1 MLNKLRHINLPYV
14 LLAIV
19 CAILCWLYVD
29 VTVEPDTRVT
39 IRNIPVTFV
48 GEEALQEEGLM
59 ITDGQDATVSLTL
72 VGTRAVV
79 SQLKRTNITITVDLT
94 TQVTEAGTQSLNYT
108 VSYPNTIN
116 LSSVKIRS
124 RSVSSVEVTVVQMG
138 NKTVS
143 VAGSFTGSVAEGY
156 LYDSNAFSFDVT
168 EITVTGEEPQVEQV
182 DHAVATLTEQ
192 NLSET
197 WIGTLA
203 LTLVDAD
210 GNEVDQEG
218 LTLSQSEVQATF
230 PVSLVKEISLA
241 VTIVE
246 GGGATEDDVT
256 CTISPETL
264 KVSGTQEALD
274 GLDTFSVG
282 TIDLSQVVT
291 SERQSFSIDLPD
303 GITNV
308 SGTTVATV
316 TLSIDSSLTTTKVTT
331 TNIQLVN
338 QAEDVTATLVTESLD
353 VRIRG
358 DKDTMSLLVED
369 DVVVEVD
376 MSDVSSE
383 VTGTVTLPATV
394 KVTGMSDVGAVGD
407 YEVTVELG

>member
-1 MLNKLRHINLPYV
+1 MLNRLKHINFLYV

-19 CAILCWLYVD
+19 CAVLCWLYVD

-39 IRNIPVTFV
+39 IHSIPVTFV
-48 GEEALQEEGLM
+48 GEEALAEDGLM
-59 ITDGQDATVSLTL
+59 LTEGQDATVTLTL

-79 SQLKRTNITITVDLT
+79 SQLKRSNITITVDLT
-94 TQVTEAGTQSLNYT
+94 TQVTEAGTQSLSYT

-124 RSVSSVEVTVVQMG
+124 RSVSSIEVTVVKMG

-143 VAGSFTGSVAEGY
+143 VVGGFTGSVAEGY
-156 LYDSNAFSFDVT
+156 LYDTNAFSFDVT
-168 EITVTGEEPQVEQV
+168 EITVTGEADQVEQV
-182 DHAVATLTEQ
+182 DHAVATLSEQ

-197 WIGTLA
+197 WTGTLA

-210 GNEVDQEG
+210 GNEIDQTG

-230 PVSLVKEISLA
+230 PVSLVKEISLD

-246 GGGATEDDVT
+246 GGGATADDVT
-256 CTISPETL
+256 YTISPETL

-282 TIDLSQVVT
+282 TIALSEVVASARRSYT
-291 SERQSFSIDLPD
+291 IDQPE

-308 SGTTVATV
+308 SGTNVATV
-316 TLSIDSSLTTTKVTT
+316 TLTINSSLTTTKVTT

-338 QAEDVTATLVTESLD
+338 QAEDVTATLVTESLE

-358 DKDTMSLLVED
+358 DKETMSLLVED
-369 DVVVEVD
+369 DVTVEVD

>member
-94 TQVTEAGTQSLNYT
+94 TQVTGAGTQSLNYT

-168 EITVTGEEPQVEQV
+168 EVTVTGEKSQVEQV
-182 DHAVATLTEQ
+182 DHAIATLTEQ

-197 WIGTLA
+197 WNGTLA

-218 LTLSQSEVQATF
+218 LTLS
-230 PVSLVKEISLA
+230 
-241 VTIVE
+241 
-246 GGGATEDDVT
+246 
-256 CTISPETL
+256 
-264 KVSGTQEALD
+264 
-274 GLDTFSVG
+274 
-282 TIDLSQVVT
+282 
-291 SERQSFSIDLPD
+291 
-303 GITNV
+303 
-308 SGTTVATV
+308 
-316 TLSIDSSLTTTKVTT
+316 
-331 TNIQLVN
+331 
-338 QAEDVTATLVTESLD
+338 
-353 VRIRG
+353 
-358 DKDTMSLLVED
+358 
-369 DVVVEVD
+369 
-376 MSDVSSE
+376 
-383 VTGTVTLPATV
+383 
-394 KVTGMSDVGAVGD
+394 
-407 YEVTVELG
+407 